1 VLYFTSRFKS
11 PLCMHHLK
19 IDQEIEP
26 PDLPSPNPSDSDNR
40 LPLSTCPSMTTN
52 RASCVI
58 DIKCEVQADKRTPNR
73 GATFGSDLRSILL
86 HSTYTSPILCLP
98 LVLLENLRGKSVTFV
113 TLPVSVASVGC
124 TAGGVLFADSMSV

>member
-58 DIKCEVQADKRTPNR
+58 DIKCEVQAPTKGPPTAALSSGVTCAQFYFTPH
-73 GATFGSDLRSILL
+73 IHLL
-86 HSTYTSPILCLP
+86 YCAYPWCCL
-98 LVLLENLRGKSVTFV
+98 KTFV
-113 TLPVSVASVGC
+113 ESL
-124 TAGGVLFADSMSV
+124 